1 MAIAT
6 SLKSLTHTKNNH
18 VRTGVKLKFFT
29 RVSHMINGIIKG
41 KVEILDWCQNVFLVN
56 PLMPGCIKKFILKQT
71 CS

>member
-29 RVSHMINGIIKG
+29 RVSHMIKGIIKG
-41 KVEILDWCQNVFLVN
+41 KVEILDWCQNVVLVN
-56 PLMPGCIKKFILKQT
+56 PLMPGGNKKFILKQT